1 MRSHQVLFLGA
12 VAGLATTSTVMG
24 GPAQPTFG
32 STVSSPLSLTNVHLL
47 AVDVEFFGPASFGVW
62 HVNDAPSGKLSN
74 IDQDAGSSIKQAGGL
89 YAIAGINAGG
99 GVSIMLPQ
107 GVASSSIWNDL
118 FQTEASDVKQWL
130 LDSDLGAL
138 ENWFATEIYDAN
150 LATPFGRRST
160 LISFEVQDPVRV
172 VIDPPPSDGGGGG
185 GGGGGG
191 SGGIGGGGSSPPPDN
206 SVPAPGVLVIGGM
219 GALCAAL
226 RRR

>member
-1 MRSHQVLFLGA
+1 MRSYQVLYLGA

-32 STVSSPLSLTNVHLL
+32 GTVSSPLSLTNVHLL

-74 IDQDAGSSIKQAGGL
+74 IDLDAGRSIQNAGGL
-89 YAIAGINAGG
+89 YAIAGINAAG

-107 GVASSSIWNDL
+107 GVASGSIWTDL
-118 FQTEASDVKQWL
+118 FLTDASDVKQWL
-130 LDSDLGAL
+130 LDSDRGAL

-150 LATPFGRRST
+150 LATPFGRKAS
-160 LISFEVQDPVRV
+160 LISFEVQDPVRTI
-172 VIDPPPSDGGGGG
+172 IDTPPSDGGGGG
-185 GGGGGG
+185 GGSG
-191 SGGIGGGGSSPPPDN
+191 GGIGGGGSTPPPDN

-219 GALCAAL
+219 GAMCAA
-226 RRR
+226 RRRR